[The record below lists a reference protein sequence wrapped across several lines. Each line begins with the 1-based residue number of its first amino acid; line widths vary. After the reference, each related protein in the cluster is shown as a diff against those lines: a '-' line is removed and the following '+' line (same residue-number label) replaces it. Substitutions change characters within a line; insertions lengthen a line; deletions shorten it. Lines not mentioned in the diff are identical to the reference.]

1 MSQSTVIH
9 STVVKIKEGQAGRT
23 LKLIDQLEQ
32 LANKM
37 PGGRKRNIMKRQQ
50 EESSR
55 NLMTYLTGQGI
66 HHDITDTAVRT
77 WPGGEPFKS
86 PEKETGERARECG
99 VCKMRTNTKK
109 CTGCYSAWFCGVD
122 CQRKAWPDHK
132 NQCKVETRL
141 RDNKIMMNLI
151 CVAGCKRP
159 LLCLPP
165 QHYSLQRS
173 NELPDWQG
181 ISHQRWKLKTTFL
194 VFRTSRAEPRALL
207 SSSAC

>member
-9 STVVKIKEGQAGRT
+9 STVVQTKEGQAGRT

-55 NLMTYLTGQGI
+55 NLMTFLTGQGI
-66 HHDITDTAVRT
+66 HHDISDTAVRT

-86 PEKETGERARECG
+86 PEKEIGERARECG

-132 NQCKVETRL
+132 RQCKVETRL
-141 RDNKIMMNLI
+141 RDN
-151 CVAGCKRP
+151 
-159 LLCLPP
+159 
-165 QHYSLQRS
+165 
-173 NELPDWQG
+173 
-181 ISHQRWKLKTTFL
+181 
-194 VFRTSRAEPRALL
+194 
-207 SSSAC
+207 